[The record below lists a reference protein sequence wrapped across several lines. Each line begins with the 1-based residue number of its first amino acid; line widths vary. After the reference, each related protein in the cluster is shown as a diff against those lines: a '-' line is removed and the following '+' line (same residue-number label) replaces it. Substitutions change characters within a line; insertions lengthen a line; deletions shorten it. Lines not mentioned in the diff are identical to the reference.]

1 MSLKLYEID
10 DELVAIEKMMDEWAA
25 ENEGDITTFPLNDEI
40 ERLQGERITKCLK
53 VGAWIK
59 NLLAESTAYKNEA
72 KSLSAKAR
80 VCDNK
85 AESLKSFL
93 SYALQ
98 PGEKYKDSRVTLGW
112 RKSKRVIVDAL
123 IDDLPPEY
131 VKTTRAAD
139 LTCLKTAL
147 KNGDHI
153 EGVSLQEFN
162 NLSVS

>member
-10 DELVAIEKMMDEWAA
+10 DELVGIEKMMDEWAA
-25 ENEGDITTFPLNDEI
+25 DNEGDITNFPLNDEL
-40 ERLQGERITKCLK
+40 EKLQEERITKCLK

-85 AESLKSFL
+85 AEYLKGFL

-123 IDDLPPEY
+123 IDDLPPKY
-131 VKTTRAAD
+131 VKTTLAAD
-139 LTCLKTAL
+139 LASLKSAINT
-147 KNGDHI
+147 GEHI
-153 EGVSLQEFN
+153 EGVSIQEFN